1 MAIEIDELRTLI
13 ETHKRMVFSLSLRIT
28 GDYATA
34 EEVAQDVFLELHRS
48 GDRLESADHTRFWLR
63 RVTVHRAT
71 DALRSKALRPEATA
85 EEWIDDRSMDDRNID
100 DRSMDDYQPD
110 ASSNRTSIRIQTR
123 IEDLL
128 RALPESLRVAI
139 VLRYQEDMLP
149 DEIALLLG
157 QPVATVKSHLQRG
170 LKLLRRKA
178 FVTMKEYVRESPG
191 RIEPARGTASA
202 C

>member
-1 MAIEIDELRTLI
+1 MAIEIDELPRLI
-13 ETHKRMVFSLSLRIT
+13 ETYKRMVFSLSLRIT

-48 GDRLESADHTRFWLR
+48 GDRLQSLDHTRFWLR

-71 DALRSKALRPEATA
+71 DALRGRALRPEASA
-85 EEWIDDRSMDDRNID
+85 EEWLDDRHFDDRRIEAF
-100 DRSMDDYQPD
+100 RMDA
-110 ASSNRTSIRIQTR
+110 ASGRGSIRIQTR

-128 RALPESLRVAI
+128 RALPEPLRVAI

-149 DEIALLLG
+149 DEIAVLLG

-178 FVTMKEYVRESPG
+178 VVTMKEYVRESPG
-191 RIEPARGTASA
+191 TVEPARGTASA